1 MSGEE
6 ALITP
11 FPSDGTPHETPHETR
26 EKHVTTPQKR
36 QTSADCVSL
45 GQPVIG
51 RETGS
56 LTGI

>member
-11 FPSDGTPHETPHETR
+11 FPSDGTPHETR

-45 GQPVIG
+45 GQPVVG